1 MCRCGLAWTANQIS
15 TLFWGLSFVG
25 LVWFVFFTRYV
36 CAMLTL
42 NRFFEITWVLRAEI
56 NPGKAAL
63 VTWYFYYYYYF
74 ILLILLIFLFFLCV
88 CALILVLILLWK
100 TNLGL
105 SDWSSSP
112 LCA

>member
-1 MCRCGLAWTANQIS
+1 
-15 TLFWGLSFVG
+15 
-25 LVWFVFFTRYV
+25 
-36 CAMLTL
+36 MLTL
-42 NRFFEITWVLRAEI
+42 NRFFEITLVLRAEI

-63 VTWYFYYYYYF
+63 VTFFFSCYYYF
-74 ILLILLIFLFFLCV
+74 ILLILLIFFFFFLCV
-88 CALILVLILLWK
+88 LILVLILLWK